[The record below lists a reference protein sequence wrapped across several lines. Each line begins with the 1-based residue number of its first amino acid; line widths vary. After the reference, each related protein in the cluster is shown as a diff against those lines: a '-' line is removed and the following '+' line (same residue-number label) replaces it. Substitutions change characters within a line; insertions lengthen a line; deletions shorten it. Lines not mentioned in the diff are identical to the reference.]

1 MAQQQSFRNHARYV
15 PGFHFGVLGVFA
27 LNLVW
32 SGYRLWRGPDFERV
46 LGVLMALALL
56 GLAFYARNFAL
67 TVQNRVIR
75 LEMRLRLADRLPV
88 DLRPRIDTLR
98 TGQLIAL
105 RFASDGELPELTRQ
119 VLVEGITDRRVIKS
133 RIRDWQADHL
143 RA

>member
-1 MAQQQSFRNHARYV
+1 MAQQQSFQNHTRYV
-15 PGFHFGVLGVFA
+15 PGFHFGVLGVFV
-27 LNLVW
+27 LNLLW
-32 SGYRLWRGPDFERV
+32 SGYRLWRGPGSENA

-67 TVQNRVIR
+67 AVQNRVIR

-105 RFASDGELPELTRQ
+105 RFASDAELPELTRQ
-119 VLVEGITDRRVIKS
+119 VLVEGITDQRVIKS